1 MNRLKELRK
10 SKKLTQIELADKIKI
25 PYRTI
30 QRWENGKTQIKPDK
44 AQKLADFFEVP
55 VGYLLGYSDSPVF
68 ELGDFVHLLDRNEK
82 QNERLEMQ
90 QTIIEY
96 IKNET
101 ISDSDLKFFYDL
113 VQRLNTESKK
123 TK

>member
-55 VGYLLGYSDSPVF
+55 IGYLLGYSDSPVF

-82 QNERLEMQ
+82 QNERLAMQ

-123 TK
+123 EK

>member
-68 ELGDFVHLLDRNEK
+68 ELDQLVHLLDRNEK
-82 QNERLEMQ
+82 QNERLAMQ

-96 IKNET
+96 ITNES